1 MTRNRSFARIAA
13 ALLFVT
19 LSAAPVFAAHGTADF
34 SHLVALGDSYTAGFS
49 NGSLNEHHQV
59 FSFAAILAQQTGN
72 KLCQPTNTATDNCFA
87 QPLVTW
93 PGIPGELVLTSPSL
107 TGVVASPGNGAPAM
121 AGFGRPYNN
130 LAVPGAMLYDIAN
143 TTGAETTPA
152 TFEQATPFP
161 SFILRKL
168 GSAVDQAIVQKPTF
182 LLAWIGGDDFFLA
195 ATSGSSVEC
204 GAKPPFFNCLSTADQ
219 FKTNYA
225 AILDKFIAGAP
236 NAGIVVGDFPPTVFQ
251 QLPYT
256 SLIPAIVLDSSLKP
270 VLSNGAPIPLFGI
283 INGAPA
289 ALPLGS
295 VVLLP
300 SASKLFTGL
309 GIPPQLAALPPFNQ
323 LPNAGKPLA
332 DSDVITPAE
341 QAAIAAH
348 IAAYN
353 AAIKEVAAARNI
365 PVADISG
372 LFDRIK
378 AGKVTVAGVPFS
390 TAYITGGIVGLDANH
405 LTDLGYTLM
414 ANEFIK
420 AINSGYG
427 THIPLAPTAR
437 FLQNNDPDTS
447 HALGLSL
454 TTLPTFSPEAL
465 KTMSFF
471 SWTPAPATGGRFRT
485 TTH

>member
-13 ALLFVT
+13 ALLLVT
-19 LSAAPVFAAHGTADF
+19 LAAVPMFAAHGTADF
-34 SHLVALGDSYTAGFS
+34 SHIVALGDSYTAGFS
-49 NGSLNEHHQV
+49 NGSLNERHQV
-59 FSFAAILAQQTGN
+59 FSFAAILAEQTGN
-72 KLCQPTNTATDNCFA
+72 KLCQPNNTAADNCFA

-93 PGIPGELVLTSPSL
+93 PGIPSELILTSPSL
-107 TGVVASPGNGAPAM
+107 TGVVNAPGLGAPAM
-121 AGFGRPYNN
+121 TGFGRPYNN

-143 TTGAETTPA
+143 TTGAEKTPV
-152 TFEQATPFP
+152 TFEQGTPFP
-161 SFILRKL
+161 AFILRGL
-168 GSAVDQAIVQKPTF
+168 GSAVDQAIAQKPTF
-182 LLAWIGGDDFFLA
+182 LLSWIGGDDFFLA
-195 ATSGSSVEC
+195 ATSGSAVDC
-204 GAKPPFFNCLSTADQ
+204 GTKPPYVSCLSTPDAFETQ
-219 FKTNYA
+219 FA

-236 NAGIVVGDFPPTVFQ
+236 NAGIVVGDFPPAVFT

-270 VLSNGAPIPLFGI
+270 VLNNGAPIPLFGI
-283 INGAPA
+283 VNGAPA

-300 SASKLFTGL
+300 SAPKLFTGL
-309 GIPPQLAALPPFNQ
+309 GIPPQLAALPPFNT

-341 QAAIAAH
+341 QAAIAAR
-348 IAAYN
+348 ITAYN
-353 AAIKEVAAARNI
+353 ASIKKVAAARNI

-378 AGKVTVAGVPFS
+378 AGKVNVAGVPLS

-420 AINSGYG
+420 AINAGYG
-427 THIPLAPTAR
+427 THIPLAPTSR
-437 FLQNNDPDTS
+437 FLQNNDPGTS
-447 HALGLSL
+447 AALGLSL

-471 SWTPAPATGGRFRT
+471 TWTPAPAPSRFRSIS
-485 TTH
+485 H